1 MGVLVLLIAVVLPA
15 FFAWT
20 LRRSAKAAF
29 AHARLDRGASA
40 IIAAFGLL
48 FAAVGGTKTN
58 SPPAWLWLDPSS
70 DCGGAPHWHSV
81 PSGIEGTGNPLLF
94 HPSELAPGTYEVYA
108 TTADDSPHVRASA
121 TVNIRRL
128 VLADGHEVVNV
139 DAADTTPHAIT
150 LDEGSYSPDGYTVT
164 SEPAGIDDL
173 TFVPA
178 DLDPGVAY
186 HVRIFNGLC
195 GSADVTVNN
204 LALVSETEAE
214 WPADRT
220 RTDIGVGE
228 VVRLSLRPTLQSNVT
243 WSCFGSLIK
252 QEANESVVKVRATDT
267 HGSAK
272 VSAMIGDIR
281 LSMQFMV
288 FSPTGY
294 SFAEAY
300 TYGGANAYPGFAG
313 VEGLIDV
320 YLAPTNVSFAN
331 VWMEEGYAEATNV
344 SGWFLWPGNSCNHDS
359 EHGAFIPCE
368 ISSRNFFTDMIGS
381 DFKPGDW
388 IDGEMKW
395 EIPTSWWI
403 IPEDGASTNRHQ
415 MSRPRAQMFSIRR
428 NGTFTITKF
437 GTGLTRTPRGMV
449 TEIPYQGEEE

>member
-1 MGVLVLLIAVVLPA
+1 M
-15 FFAWT
+15 
-20 LRRSAKAAF
+20 RRICLYS
-29 AHARLDRGASA
+29 L
-40 IIAAFGLL
+40 
-48 FAAVGGTKTN
+48 
-58 SPPAWLWLDPSS
+58 
-70 DCGGAPHWHSV
+70 
-81 PSGIEGTGNPLLF
+81 PLLL
-94 HPSELAPGTYEVYA
+94 LAAACPT
-108 TTADDSPHVRASA
+108 A
-121 TVNIRRL
+121 TV
-128 VLADGHEVVNV
+128 VVADG
-139 DAADTTPHAIT
+139 D
-150 LDEGSYSPDGYTVT
+150 TVT

-173 TFVPA
+173 TFVTA

-195 GSADVTVNN
+195 GYVDVTVNN

-300 TYGGANAYPGFAG
+300 TYGGANAYPGFAE

-449 TEIPYQGEEE
+449 TEIPEKIRPIKDAPRDKPLPPPPPASFMSPLEIKPNDSPDRIKEVMGINETIASNYAARVASYQEDKVKRAFFREFDSFYNQLHVFVDYVLQ